1 METFVSTRPKG
12 ISFMVGFIDR
22 RRVLEECMLFSSFYI
37 KSWEFSICYGSK
49 KSVTVAYKV
58 QDDKR

>member
-1 METFVSTRPKG
+1 
-12 ISFMVGFIDR
+12 MVGFIDR